1 MAGLDRTA
9 VSKGCLYVFL
19 LLVVFVFSNI
29 LISSLLF
36 IFKVSIS
43 PLQPGL
49 AVLSTALVGVLLMR
63 KYNRRILIGVV
74 GVVVACIASS
84 VYLTT
89 ITSDDT
95 IDTHGYHQTAVG
107 AMRYG
112 WNPVYE
118 AIGDFNK
125 SGKSPVRLQNS
136 YYEKWDNHY
145 PKAHWIFGA
154 NIYSVTGKIETGRSM
169 VIIVMLALFFLTLHY
184 TLLRFNPG
192 LSFLISFIVA
202 LNPISVMQLFSY
214 YNDGMLGNLLL
225 MTILMFMMLLDRK
238 YVSFGWTHYSVIIM
252 VLVIMANLKFTGPI
266 YGAIYCFAYFGF
278 IIISKA
284 HRQEKSKALL
294 ISGTLA
300 VILAVFV
307 VGLSVYPKNF
317 VTTGSP
323 LYPLIGGGS
332 EADIITPNEP
342 YEFHDMSNISKF
354 LVSNFS
360 ETDNIS
366 ESSGR
371 NPELKVPLTFD
382 MDELSYLSSVDP
394 RIAGYGVWFGAA
406 LLLSAGWLIYQ
417 SVRLAAKKEWNYLWL
432 MALPI
437 IPTIFIVLVLSE
449 SWWARYV
456 PQLFLIPAVALGSML
471 LMKRKNLAN
480 ILLFILLFNTILILN
495 LQIAGQKAGMKYRAS
510 EEKAVDALLENGKYT
525 PKLYLGDFGGLAY
538 RYHEKYGEV
547 IILAEERDGE
557 PSENYLKLAKDII
570 VYK

>member
-1 MAGLDRTA
+1 MRNFDRA
-9 VSKGCLYVFL
+9 MISKASLYIAL
-19 LLVVFVFSNI
+19 LLIFFVFSNI
-29 LISSLLF
+29 FISSVLF
-36 IFKVSIS
+36 IFKTTIT

-49 AVLSTALVGVLLMR
+49 ATLAT
-63 KYNRRILIGVV
+63 ILIGVLLLRKQNARVAV
-74 GVVVACIASS
+74 GVLGLSALCVASS

-118 AIGDFNK
+118 AIGDFNE
-125 SGKSPVRLQNS
+125 SGKSPIRLQNS

-169 VIIVMLALFFLTLHY
+169 VILVMLALFFLTLHY
-184 TLLRFNPG
+184 ALLRFNPG
-192 LSFLISFIVA
+192 LSFLLSFVVA

-238 YVSFGWTHYSVIIM
+238 YVSFNWIHYSVIIM
-252 VLVIMANLKFTGPI
+252 ALVVMANLKFTGPV
-266 YGAIYCFAYFGF
+266 YAAIYCLAYFVYV
-278 IIISKA
+278 IVNKS
-284 HRQEKSKALL
+284 HRQKTSKPLL
-294 ISGTLA
+294 ISGITA

-307 VGLSVYPKNF
+307 VGLSTYPKNF

-342 YEFHDMSNISKF
+342 YEFHDMNNISKF

-371 NPELKVPLTFD
+371 NPELKIPLTFD

-394 RIAGYGVWFGAA
+394 RIAGYGVWFGGV
-406 LLLSAGWLIYQ
+406 LLLSVGWLIYL
-417 SVRLAAKKEWNYLWL
+417 SVRLVTNKEWSNLWL
-432 MALPI
+432 IVLPI
-437 IPTIFIVLVLSE
+437 VPTVFIVLVLSE

-456 PQLFLIPAVALGSML
+456 PQLFLIPTVALGSMF
-471 LMKRKNLAN
+471 LMKRKNIAN
-480 ILLFILLFNTILILN
+480 ILLLILLFNTIMILN

-510 EEKAVDALLENGKYT
+510 EERAVDALLENGKYT

-538 RYHEKYGEV
+538 RYHEKYGKVV
-547 IILAEERDGE
+547 ILSEERQGE
-557 PSENYLKLAKDII
+557 SSENFLKLAKDII